1 MTFSVWA
8 ASDFR
13 CGKEMK
19 CIESQQR
26 IIRVAN
32 IVIVVADLLYLF
44 IAC

>member
-8 ASDFR
+8 DSAFR
-13 CGKEMK
+13 YGKDMK

-32 IVIVVADLLYLF
+32 IVIVLADLLYLF